1 MVWLVFPAIAVA
13 AKSWSH
19 LWHRRQAPP
28 VPLAVVIRI
37 EDTGQAASVYLDI
50 QRILVELEVQPRLR
64 GPLFFAMRLVGTLL
78 GTLRW
83 PLGGVWKGDGM
94 AREEFTKS
102 TARILGERV
111 GYLCSNPDC
120 GTATVGPHSEPTR
133 ALKKGVAAHI
143 TAASKNGP
151 RYDADLSTEQR
162 RSIDNG
168 IWLCSSCH
176 EIVDGDAA
184 RFPAKQLRQWKEQA
198 ERAAFLELLGA
209 GARSRRRKPSV
220 KVMEAVL
227 RRYCEDRVS
236 QWEEA
241 RGDPDD
247 PDRLM
252 CYVEPHY
259 SLLKEGLQ
267 PIDASSLS
275 VAGGGQ
281 GQKREDPYVPV
292 IERPSD
298 EDDEDWDESLEHEQE
313 VPSEAVGAGESTHEL
328 FALLGASR
336 RLCITEDAG
345 AGKSVATRRI
355 EAFLCGPEAQQ
366 RLFDGQ
372 PVLVVRWEQR
382 VQHWPESFDVEG
394 LIRALAA
401 AVEPAV
407 RALGANVSPVE
418 VAEWAL
424 RAGRVFLILD
434 ALDQVP
440 RLSSIASLQE
450 SLRSGSVKPLR
461 VLVTG
466 RAYAVSDHW
475 PLFRETGGWRF
486 GRIDGFDRNQ
496 QKAYLRGLYRESPRE
511 LFPNY
516 AEVRHLLRIPVVL
529 SLVRELVEAG
539 EFRSFATRGDL
550 YFQVHEHLTKRAAAR
565 LQDRHP
571 EWKTGP
577 RQRLRWREI
586 LAATACEMMVRQ
598 LYYYAVQGDDA
609 VVDVQQAASRRCA
622 TKITDAEWEVI
633 ESVSGLT
640 DRCILDGATR
650 ENLCWKH
657 RGMMEFYC
665 GLHLARNGQQ
675 GWVVRESD
683 HRGPVL
689 IRCGD
694 ADVRRMASD
703 PEWYWAW
710 RFAIEMSPTVWRSDG
725 SVLLASLAE
734 LFERPETGSRP
745 NELIYRAWSLLDG
758 SRLDGVRLPHGD
770 RVIARFQAEFR
781 QLFESDDEI
790 AVALEHGFVRCPP
803 EELGIDRQP
812 FWMGS
817 SEEDQNASD
826 RERPQHQVV
835 VSPFHLQATP
845 TTRAQYRLYD
855 PRHELVLASS
865 WMDESDVFAKYAPE
879 DSCPMINVSW
889 YDAWVFARW
898 LGGRLPTEA
907 EWEYACRAGTQ
918 SRFSFGDDEDA
929 LDQYA
934 WYTRIPTIGRIRLVR
949 RCPTAGDCTICL
961 ATSGNGART
970 GSTLTTTQ
978 TRRLK
983 IRRELMRPYRVLR
996 GGSWLDVGE
1005 YCRSA
1010 TASGSSPSTGRP
1022 TASVWPRFGRV
1033 RSSQVQVRA
1042 SRERSLERRPRG
1054 DVRSAAEPLA
1064 HRAVAEGVA
1073 EAGPKKKTAS

>member
-1 MVWLVFPAIAVA
+1 
-13 AKSWSH
+13 
-19 LWHRRQAPP
+19 
-28 VPLAVVIRI
+28 
-37 EDTGQAASVYLDI
+37 
-50 QRILVELEVQPRLR
+50 
-64 GPLFFAMRLVGTLL
+64 
-78 GTLRW
+78 
-83 PLGGVWKGDGM
+83 M

-120 GTATVGPHSEPTR
+120 GKPTVGPHSEPTR

-184 RFPAKQLRQWKEQA
+184 RFPAEQLRQWKEQA

-275 VAGGGQ
+275 AAGAGQ

-298 EDDEDWDESLEHEQE
+298 EDDEDWDGEDWDDEDEDDEDWDESLEHEQE
-313 VPSEAVGAGESTHEL
+313 VPSEAADAEETTHEL
-328 FALLGASR
+328 FAMLGASR

-355 EAFLCGPEAQQ
+355 EAFLCGPDAQQ

-382 VQHWPESFDVEG
+382 VQHWPESFDAEG
-394 LIRALAA
+394 LIRTLAA

-486 GRIDGFDRNQ
+486 GRIDGFDRDQ
-496 QKAYLRGLYRESPRE
+496 QKAYLRGLYRQSPRE

-622 TKITDAEWEVI
+622 TTITDAEWEVI

-683 HRGPVL
+683 HRGPAL

-725 SVLLASLAE
+725 SALLASLAE

-770 RVIARFQAEFR
+770 RVIARFQSEFR

-817 SEEDQNASD
+817 SEEDQNALD

-855 PRHELVLASS
+855 PRHELVFASVWAS
-865 WMDESDVFAKYAPE
+865 SDVFAKYAPE

-918 SRFSFGDDEDA
+918 SRFSFGDEEDA
-929 LDQYA
+929 LGQYA
-934 WYTRIPTIGRIRLVR
+934 WYDANSDGRTHPVGQKMPNGWGLHDMLGNVWEWCQDWFDADYYANSPPEDPTEVDEAGVR
-949 RCPTAGDCTICL
+949 
-961 ATSGNGART
+961 
-970 GSTLTTTQ
+970 
-978 TRRLK
+978 
-983 IRRELMRPYRVLR
+983 VFR
-996 GGSWLDVGE
+996 GGSWRDDSR

-1010 TASGSSPSTGRP
+1010 IRDANGPSD
-1022 TASVWPRFGRV
+1022 RFDYLGFRVAQV
-1033 RSSQVQVRA
+1033 RSSSVKSSPCQGK
-1042 SRERSLERRPRG
+1042 SR
-1054 DVRSAAEPLA
+1054 AEPGA
-1064 HRAVAEGVA
+1064 
-1073 EAGPKKKTAS
+1073 